1 MADELLFEVADKI
14 ATITLNRPER
24 RNAFTQD
31 MFDAWIDALNESQA
45 RDDINVVIL
54 TGAGTAFCSGGDVK
68 AMGERELN
76 QLEEKNY
83 LWENLNRLPLTLE
96 HMDKPVIAAVN
107 GPAAGAGMDAA
118 LMCDIRFAGASARF
132 AEAYVKV
139 GLLSG
144 EGATWYLP
152 RLVGLGKA
160 FEMLWL
166 GDFVDAEEAKRI
178 GLVNDVFP
186 DDKLQDSVR
195 EIATRIANGPT
206 ISVRMLKRMVYQGQ
220 RMDMRTHLDM
230 TSSHMSIVRK
240 TDDYKNA
247 VKAFANKEKP
257 VFKGK

>member
-1 MADELLFEVADKI
+1 MADELLFEIKDKI

-24 RNAFTQD
+24 RNAFTPD
-31 MFDAWIDALNESQA
+31 MFDAWIDALKESQA
-45 RDDINVVIL
+45 RDDVNVVII

-76 QLEEKNY
+76 ALEEKNF
-83 LWENLNRLPLTLE
+83 LWENLNRLPLVLE

-118 LMCDIRFAGASARF
+118 LMCDIRFAAQSAKF

-166 GDFVDAEEAKRI
+166 GDFIDADEALRI
-178 GLVNDVFP
+178 GLVNAVFP
-186 DDKLQDSVR
+186 DDELMDKVR
-195 EIATRIANGPT
+195 AFAARIANGPSLS
-206 ISVRMLKRMVYQGQ
+206 IRMLKRMVYQGMK
-220 RMDMRTHLDM
+220 MDVRTHLDM
-230 TSSHMSIVRK
+230 TSSHMSIIRK
-240 TDDYKNA
+240 TEDYKNA